1 MEKAV
6 TNLVVEV
13 PVKKERNILLA
24 GQHLLPVKKEVKVR
38 VGAKKPKDPKEVKN
52 NETTKRAVNTDYKRR
67 VE

>member
-1 MEKAV
+1 
-6 TNLVVEV
+6 
-13 PVKKERNILLA
+13 KERNILLA

-38 VGAKKPKDPKEVKN
+38 VGAKKPKDPKDPKEVKN